1 VVNVAKERK
10 KLVIDVAA
18 QSQASP
24 EAVWALLSDVR
35 TWHEWAPF
43 KTSELEKT
51 ADGDPNGVGAIRR
64 FGRGGGKATRE
75 VVVAYEPNRHLA
87 YELLSGVRAHDY
99 RADVWLSP
107 ATGGGTSI
115 SWKAS
120 FHPDVVGA
128 GWIIKLVLGAFI
140 RRVANELAKAAVRAS
155 VPAD

>member
-1 VVNVAKERK
+1 MAEGRK
-10 KLVIDVAA
+10 KLLIDVEAH
-18 QSQASP
+18 SEASP

-51 ADGDPNGVGAIRR
+51 ATGDPNGVGAIRR
-64 FGRGGGKATRE
+64 FGRGGDKATRE
-75 VVVAYEPNRHLA
+75 VVVAYEPSRHLA

-107 ATGGGTSI
+107 AAGGGTDI
-115 SWKAS
+115 AWKAS
-120 FHPDVVGA
+120 FLPDVVGT

-140 RRVANELAKAAVRAS
+140 RRVAKDLAKAAVSTAVS
-155 VPAD
+155 TS